1 MNIYSAIR
9 NLRDGQAVKPSN
21 WRGYVKRVDIPTVP
35 AGTAEYD
42 SGRTTAYPAGTFVV
56 NSGNAYI
63 NPETVP
69 LSGGTVGEFDPARWL
84 AVGVAY
90 DPERASA
97 YPVGSRVVYNNRLFA
112 NEAEVPAAV
121 GSKVG
126 PFDSS
131 KWTSLQFDHDIVF
144 MDAADGD
151 GTGNP
156 SATYRGVSTVA
167 GVKYR
172 RRPAAA
178 GVTEKDM
185 PDDELFAAILS
196 DAWESGSAADYE
208 TQRVG
213 GSGRW

>member
-21 WRGYVKRVDIPTVP
+21 WRGYVKRVDIPTAP
-35 AGTAEYD
+35 AGTAAYD
-42 SGRTTAYPAGTFVV
+42 SGRTTAYPAGTFVTHD
-56 NSGNAYI
+56 GTAYI
-63 NPETVP
+63 NPEVIP
-69 LSGGTVGEFDPARWL
+69 LSGGTVGEFDPVRWL

-90 DPERASA
+90 DPNRTTA
-97 YPVGSRVVYNNRLFA
+97 YGAGSRVVYNNRLYS
-112 NEAEVPAAV
+112 NEAAVPAAV
-121 GSKVG
+121 DGKVG
-126 PFDSS
+126 QFDSS

-144 MDAADGD
+144 MDAAEDD

-156 SATYRGVSTVA
+156 SATYRGVATVA

-196 DAWESGSAADYE
+196 DTWESGSAADYE
-208 TQRVG
+208 TQRIG
-213 GSGRW
+213 GGGRW

>member
-1 MNIYSAIR
+1 MNIASAIR

-21 WRGYVKRVDIPTVP
+21 WRGYVKRVDIPTAP
-35 AGTAEYD
+35 EGTAEYD

-56 NSGNAYI
+56 NAGKAYI

-97 YPVGSRVVYNNRLFA
+97 YPAGSRVVYNNRLFA
-112 NEAEVPAAV
+112 NEAAVPAAV
-121 GSKVG
+121 DSKVG

-144 MDAADGD
+144 MDAADDD
-151 GTGNP
+151 GTVNP
-156 SATYRGVSTVA
+156 SATYRGVATVA

-172 RRPAAA
+172 RQPAAS

-196 DAWESGSAADYE
+196 DAWESGSTADYE

-213 GSGRW
+213 GGGRW

>member
-9 NLRDGQAVKPSN
+9 SLRDGQAVKPSN
-21 WRGYVKRVDIPTVP
+21 WRGYVKRIDIPTAP

-56 NSGNAYI
+56 NAGNAYV
-63 NPETVP
+63 NPETVQ
-69 LSGGTVGEFDPARWL
+69 LSGGTVGEFDPARWM

-97 YPVGSRVVYNNRLFA
+97 YPAGYRVVYNNRLFA

-121 GSKVG
+121 DGRVG

-144 MDAADGD
+144 MDAADDD
-151 GTGNP
+151 GTRNP

-172 RRPAAA
+172 RRPAAS

-196 DAWESGSAADYE
+196 DTWESGSAADYE

-213 GSGRW
+213 GGGRW

>member
-21 WRGYVKRVDIPTVP
+21 WRGYVKRVDIPTAP
-35 AGTAEYD
+35 AETAEYD

-56 NSGNAYI
+56 NAGKAYI

-69 LSGGTVGEFDPARWL
+69 LSGGTVGGFDPARWL

-97 YPVGSRVVYNNRLFA
+97 YPAGSRVVYNNRLFA
-112 NEAEVPAAV
+112 NEAAVPAAV

-144 MDAADGD
+144 MDSADDD

-156 SATYRGVSTVA
+156 SATYRGVATVA

-172 RRPAAA
+172 RRPASS

-196 DAWESGSAADYE
+196 DTWESGSAADYE

-213 GSGRW
+213 GGGRW